1 MKLKNLMT
9 AVVFGLSLGPVL
21 AAADNNMGSMSG
33 MDTKESAGPVQSR
46 GVITMINTEN
56 RKVTLKHE
64 PIPAL
69 NWPGMTMGFPVA
81 PEVDLDALESAM
93 RKGHVG
99 AAALDVLP
107 VEPPELDPPAQPTK
121 NRHTLIPITLF
132 IA

>member
-46 GVITMINTEN
+46 VVITMINTEN

-81 PEVDLDALESAM
+81 PEVDLDALDKGDKVVFTLAPAGKGQQVTSI
-93 RKGHVG
+93 RK
-99 AAALDVLP
+99 
-107 VEPPELDPPAQPTK
+107 Q
-121 NRHTLIPITLF
+121 
-132 IA
+132 

>member
-1 MKLKNLMT
+1 MKLKTLMT
-9 AVVFGLSLGPVL
+9 AVVFGLSLGPAL

-81 PEVDLDALESAM
+81 PEVDLDALD
-93 RKGHVG
+93 KGDKVVFTL
-99 AAALDVLP
+99 A
-107 VEPPELDPPAQPTK
+107 PAG
-121 NRHTLIPITLF
+121 
-132 IA
+132 